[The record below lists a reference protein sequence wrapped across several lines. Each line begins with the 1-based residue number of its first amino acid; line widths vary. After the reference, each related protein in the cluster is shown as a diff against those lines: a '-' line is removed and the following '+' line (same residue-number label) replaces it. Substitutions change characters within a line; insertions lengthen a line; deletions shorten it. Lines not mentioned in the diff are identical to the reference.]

1 VSEQILYLV
10 RHGETVWNREGRIQ
24 GHMDSPLTERGIG
37 QARRAGIALQELLG
51 GGDQWVLRF
60 SPLGRAR
67 RTAAIV
73 AERVRDKLAAEHA
86 DERLKEVSWGA
97 WQGLTRPEIAKR
109 EPAAWAR
116 READPLRFTPPG
128 GESYAMLFARA
139 RAWLESVAREP
150 RLVVIGH
157 GAWGRALRGAY
168 LELGLEEAMAQ
179 DEPQDAI
186 FRLTAGAVARI
197 PT

>member
-1 VSEQILYLV
+1 VRNKLV
-10 RHGETVWNREGRIQ
+10 AQHP
-24 GHMDSPLTERGIG
+24 D
-37 QARRAGIALQELLG
+37 
-51 GGDQWVLRF
+51 D
-60 SPLGRAR
+60 
-67 RTAAIV
+67 
-73 AERVRDKLAAEHA
+73 
-86 DERLKEVSWGA
+86 RLKEVSWGA
-97 WQGLTRPEIAKR
+97 WQGLTRAEVAKR

-139 RAWLESVAREP
+139 RDWLESVADER

-168 LELGLEEAMAQ
+168 LELRLEEAMAQ

-186 FRLTAGAVARI
+186 FRLTAGTIARI
-197 PT
+197 ATF